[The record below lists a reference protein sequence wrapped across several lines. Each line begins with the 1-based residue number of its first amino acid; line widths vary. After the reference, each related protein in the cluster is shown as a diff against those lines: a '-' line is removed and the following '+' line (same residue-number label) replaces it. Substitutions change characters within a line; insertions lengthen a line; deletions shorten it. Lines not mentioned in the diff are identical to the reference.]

1 VSAQWLPLLM
11 EPTPYPQLTLQTAA
25 KFQLKTHDDAEKAFE
40 DCREEFY
47 VPDDIYE
54 KYLNYEFPAHRR
66 TNCFVKCF
74 VEKLGLFTESKGFNE
89 KTMINQFTSK
99 SHKDLESVRHGLE
112 KCIDHNEA
120 ESDVCTWANRV
131 FSCWLPINRH
141 VVRKVFA

>member
-1 VSAQWLPLLM
+1 MQSQSLLLIAAVATLLVAQ
-11 EPTPYPQLTLQTAA
+11 TTA
-25 KFQLKTHDDAEKAFE
+25 KFQLKDHADAEKAFE
-40 DCREEFY
+40 ECREDFY

-66 TNCFVKCF
+66 TSCFVKCF
-74 VEKLGLFTESKGFNE
+74 LEKLELFSEKKGFNE
-89 KTMINQFTSK
+89 RDMIAQFTSK
-99 SHKDLESVRHGLE
+99 SSKDLATVQHGLE

>member
-1 VSAQWLPLLM
+1 MQSQSLLLIVAAVATFLVAQ
-11 EPTPYPQLTLQTAA
+11 TTA
-25 KFQLKTHDDAEKAFE
+25 KFLLKDHADAEKAFE
-40 DCREEFY
+40 ECREDYY

-66 TNCFVKCF
+66 TSCFVKCF
-74 VEKLGLFTESKGFNE
+74 LEKLELFSEKKGFDE
-89 KTMINQFTSK
+89 RAMIAQFTSK
-99 SHKDLESVRHGLE
+99 SSKDLSTVQHGLE